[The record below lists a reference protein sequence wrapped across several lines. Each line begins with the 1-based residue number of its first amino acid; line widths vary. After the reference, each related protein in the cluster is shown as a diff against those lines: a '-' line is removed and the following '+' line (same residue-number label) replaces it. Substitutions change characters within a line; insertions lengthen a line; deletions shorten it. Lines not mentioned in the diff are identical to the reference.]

1 MKKLLSIAVCA
12 SAVAAFADPTPT
24 TVTLETV
31 GVTAIT
37 STYTNTVVAVSYK
50 ELGDLDSNITVSN
63 IVKTANLSDGD
74 LLYVFNDGKY
84 QSYTLK
90 TAGGVKYWDR
100 TLDYVVGSNG
110 QLTTDNTPAANI
122 ATLASGSG
130 IWLVRPNGWEGASF
144 TFYIYGKSAPVTTV
158 NVAANTTALVGNPT
172 QTSKAPSISGATSGD
187 QILVPA
193 NNKVGMQTYNYN
205 GSVWSTRINK
215 VRQEGLPTIN
225 AGTGFWYVAKGAV
238 TINW

>member
-12 SAVAAFADPTPT
+12 SAVAAFAT
-24 TVTLETV
+24 TNVTCGTV

-50 ELGDLDSNITVSN
+50 ELGNLDSDITVSN
-63 IVKTANLSDGD
+63 IVKTANLSNGD
-74 LLYVFNDGKY
+74 LLYVFSGGKY
-84 QSYTLK
+84 QSYTL
-90 TAGGVKYWDR
+90 TTAAGGAKYWDR
-100 TLDYVVGSNG
+100 TLDYVVGANG
-110 QLTTDNTPAANI
+110 QLTTDETPAANI

-130 IWLVRPNGWEGASF
+130 IWLVRPNGWDGANF
-144 TFYIYGKSAPVTTV
+144 TFYIYGKPSGVTSV
-158 NVAANTTALVGNPT
+158 KVAAGATALVGNPT
-172 QTSKAPSISGATSGD
+172 QTNKAPTISGATSGD

-193 NNKVGMQTYNYN
+193 NNKVGMQTYSYS
-205 GSVWSTRINK
+205 GSVWLTRINK
-215 VRQEGLPTIN
+215 AWQEGLPTIN